1 MLVLGLDPGLALTGY
16 ALVEGRAGALRLLRS
31 GVVETLASEDEPT
44 RLHHLAAGIRA
55 VLSAA
60 PIDVVAVER
69 LYFSRNVR
77 TAIQVA
83 QARGVILLATAE
95 AGLPIAEYTPSE
107 VKRSVSGNGSAPKR
121 QVARMVVTLLGGT
134 PVLGPDDVTDACA
147 VALCHHHASGVREA
161 VRRAGL
167 GPPGVP
173 A

>member
-1 MLVLGLDPGLALTGY
+1 MLVLGLDPGLALTGF
-16 ALVEGRAGALRLLRS
+16 ALVDGRAGSLRLVRA
-31 GVVETLASEDEPT
+31 GVVVT
-44 RLHHLAAGIRA
+44 AAGDEEARRLCQVVEA
-55 VLSAA
+55 VRQVVRTPA
-60 PIDVVAVER
+60 IDAVAVER

-83 QARGVILLATAE
+83 QARGVILFAVAE

-121 QVARMVVTLLGGT
+121 QVARMVISLLGGA
-134 PVLGPDDVTDACA
+134 PVAGPDDVTDACA
-147 VALCHHHASGVREA
+147 VAICHHHAQGMRQA
-161 VRRAGL
+161 VRRARA